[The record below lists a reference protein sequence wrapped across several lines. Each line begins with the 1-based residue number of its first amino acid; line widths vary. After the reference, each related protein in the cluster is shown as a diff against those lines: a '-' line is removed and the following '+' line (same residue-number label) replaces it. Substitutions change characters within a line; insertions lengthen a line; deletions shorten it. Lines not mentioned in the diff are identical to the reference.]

1 MKIKEKFL
9 FRKTNLLFVFSLFL
23 ISESLF
29 AYVPNSTDAVDQTD
43 YTYLKAKYA
52 SVLSLDPAINTN
64 PADLALLT
72 AKDGMMNGYVDMDNQ
87 LTPNA
92 YKDIVIVGSSIMQFW
107 SNGITAPAD
116 MVTDLAP
123 LPVMNRGIGGSIMIQ
138 QIHYFSK
145 LVPPHHP
152 KVVVMYNLN
161 DIDAKTADQTFE
173 MFRYFEYLVHE
184 YDPTI
189 VFYIVSGMPAPTYSA
204 KLESFVKPLDVLLKN
219 YATFRPNTKYIDI
232 YNSFLNNGTPNAT
245 LFNADGLHLSAAGY
259 QILTPLYKIPLTQ
272 SMDLISGK
280 PTIVVE

>member
-1 MKIKEKFL
+1 
-9 FRKTNLLFVFSLFL
+9 
-23 ISESLF
+23 
-29 AYVPNSTDAVDQTD
+29 
-43 YTYLKAKYA
+43 
-52 SVLSLDPAINTN
+52 
-64 PADLALLT
+64 
-72 AKDGMMNGYVDMDNQ
+72 
-87 LTPNA
+87 
-92 YKDIVIVGSSIMQFW
+92 
-107 SNGITAPAD
+107 
-116 MVTDLAP
+116 
-123 LPVMNRGIGGSIMIQ
+123 
-138 QIHYFSK
+138 
-145 LVPPHHP
+145 
-152 KVVVMYNLN
+152 MYNLN